1 MRCFIWENGEVY
13 RTVKEAE
20 ERIRECIEY
29 GRFDEMCILRYDNE
43 QVVKTLGK
51 DKQKAK
57 EISNYVLV

>member
-20 ERIRECIEY
+20 ERIRECIED

-43 QVVKTLGK
+43 HVVKTIGK

-57 EISNYVLV
+57 